1 LVPSAAGV
9 PYGQGVLWRVEREG
23 TPPSHIFGTMHAKDP
38 EVTRLAE
45 PVAAQFAGARSL
57 AVEVVQAP
65 AAVQAYRRAIE
76 IADGDLEMLI
86 GRERMQLV
94 IEVGA
99 RYGIPE
105 VQLRRLKPW
114 VLSVLFGMP
123 PHVVRDHRPVL
134 DEVLE
139 NTAKSRALPIY
150 GLESIEEQID
160 AFDRLDLGR
169 QIGLLDAALAENW
182 RISCWWEQV
191 IKRSYLARDTGTL
204 YALTTA
210 QMADDDVLWRALIH
224 ERNVRMVERMQGRL
238 LEGHAFVAVGAIHLP
253 GDLGILDLLAKQ
265 GYHISPV
272 Y

>member
-1 LVPSAAGV
+1 MVPSAAGV
-9 PYGQGVLWRVEREG
+9 PYDQGVLWRVEREA

-123 PHVVRDHRPVL
+123 PHVVRDRRPVL

-139 NTAKSRALPIY
+139 NAAKSRALPVY

-182 RISCWWEQV
+182 RIDCWWEQV

-210 QMADDDVLWRALIH
+210 QMADDDVLWRALIR
-224 ERNVRMVERMQGRL
+224 ERNLRMVERMQDRL
-238 LEGHAFVAVGAIHLP
+238 LKGHAFVAVGAIHLP